1 MAQHGSH
8 THSHMW
14 LVGVLGLSA
23 GLLLL
28 IYVPSLPAVSRT
40 LLFFAGFHLCGPSCS
55 AHPFTSWRAT
65 DSMRQLHGRQAI
77 RFDFGW
83 TPAWTIWTLDCSA
96 HRHGGRRRAS
106 ARRVGLVAARHVA
119 RVARGKLLCRRARHA
134 RQ

>member
-40 LLFFAGFHLCGPSCS
+40 LLFFAGFHLVGAVVLGASLYVMAGNRLNAP
-55 AHPFTSWRAT
+55 TSWPPSDPVRLRLDAGL
-65 DSMRQLHGRQAI
+65 DV
-77 RFDFGW
+77 
-83 TPAWTIWTLDCSA
+83 WTLDCSA